1 MGNPTPGTR
10 ISAYTV
16 AAASV
21 CLVASLI
28 ATRIGRNGTAT
39 TKPTNDP
46 LLQASLDA
54 LVEEAKRVADTM
66 GVFTEVGSRARI
78 DRMEAAAN
86 AGANRI
92 DVDGID
98 LDLDVARP
106 RVCETDDDCHHH
118 GVCTPSGSCACV
130 VAYSGVQCGKVV
142 HVSFPGSTVFGGM
155 LPLDVLIDSDVEEYA
170 NDASDANDAND
181 ASDASDADDVDDA
194 DDGRG
199 MYAVAVEAGPCRV
212 AVGGGLERKEEKT
225 LEIQREIARRLIE
238 RFGARDP
245 GGDGD
250 ATAEVMGTVVRLL
263 EAFRRC
269 LVVEVVDDGEKQ
281 PSSPNAHQTDA
292 IRKLSGLLA
301 LLP

>member
-1 MGNPTPGTR
+1 MGNPTPRTR

-39 TKPTNDP
+39 TRPTNDP

-98 LDLDVARP
+98 VDLDLDVPRP
-106 RVCETDDDCHHH
+106 RVCETDDDCHRH
-118 GVCTPSGSCACV
+118 GVCSSSGSCSCV

-155 LPLDVLIDSDVEEYA
+155 LPLDVLIDSDGEE
-170 NDASDANDAND
+170 DANDAND
-181 ASDASDADDVDDA
+181 ADDVREA

-212 AVGGGLERKEEKT
+212 TVGGGLEKKEGKP

-250 ATAEVMGTVVRLL
+250 DATAELMGTVVRLL

-281 PSSPNAHQTDA
+281 PSPNAHQTDA

>member
-1 MGNPTPGTR
+1 MGNPTPRTR

-98 LDLDVARP
+98 GIDLDLDLDVARP

-170 NDASDANDAND
+170 NDAN
-181 ASDASDADDVDDA
+181 DADDVDDA
-194 DDGRG
+194 DDDRG

-212 AVGGGLERKEEKT
+212 AVGGGLERNEEKT

-245 GGDGD
+245 GGDGDGDGDGD

-281 PSSPNAHQTDA
+281 PPSPNAHQTDA

>member
-1 MGNPTPGTR
+1 MGNPTPRTR

-98 LDLDVARP
+98 GIDLDLDLDVARP

-155 LPLDVLIDSDVEEYA
+155 LPLDVLIDSDGEE
-170 NDASDANDAND
+170 DANDAND
-181 ASDASDADDVDDA
+181 ADDVREA

-212 AVGGGLERKEEKT
+212 AVGGGLERKDAKT

-250 ATAEVMGTVVRLL
+250 ATAELMGTVVRLL

>member
-1 MGNPTPGTR
+1 MGNPTPRTR

-92 DVDGID
+92 DVD

-170 NDASDANDAND
+170 NDA
-181 ASDASDADDVDDA
+181 DDVDDA

-212 AVGGGLERKEEKT
+212 AVGGGLERKEAKT
-225 LEIQREIARRLIE
+225 FEIQREIARRLIE